1 MVKPNNQAGDLGSG
15 KGLAAEAL
23 CLSRSDGKRP
33 PFRLQNLRLRL
44 WPGEL
49 TVLQGASGGGKS
61 ILLMALARLIPLES
75 GSLSLDG
82 EPATSCPPHEWR
94 ARVSMAQAEPV
105 LVEGTITEN
114 LLLPWSFRVNR
125 AAAPPDDGVIGE
137 GMARLGLGDI
147 STDTDVQGLS
157 TGQVARV
164 ALLRHLLLRPEILL
178 LDEPTANL
186 DPEAARLVWRA
197 LEELCRETGC
207 GVLAA
212 SHNKGRAKPD
222 QLLRLKGGK
231 LERG

>member
-1 MVKPNNQAGDLGSG
+1 MAKPKNHYQG

-23 CLSRSDGKRP
+23 CLSLSDGRRP
-33 PFRLQNLRLRL
+33 PFRLQNLSLRLR
-44 WPGEL
+44 PGEM

-61 ILLMALARLIPLES
+61 TLLLALARLIPLES

-82 EPATSCPPHEWR
+82 EPAADCPPPVWR
-94 ARVSMAQAEPV
+94 ARVSLAQAEPV
-105 LVEGTITEN
+105 LVEGTIAEN
-114 LLLPWSFRVNR
+114 LHLPWSFKVNR
-125 AAAPPDDGVIGE
+125 ATPPPDGEAIRE
-137 GMARLGLGDI
+137 GMAKLGLEDI
-147 STDTDVQGLS
+147 STDAGVQSLS
-157 TGQVARV
+157 TGQAARV
-164 ALLRHLLLRPEILL
+164 ALLRHLLLRPEVLL

-212 SHNKGRAKPD
+212 AHHKGRAKPD
-222 QLLRLKGGK
+222 QLLRMNGGK